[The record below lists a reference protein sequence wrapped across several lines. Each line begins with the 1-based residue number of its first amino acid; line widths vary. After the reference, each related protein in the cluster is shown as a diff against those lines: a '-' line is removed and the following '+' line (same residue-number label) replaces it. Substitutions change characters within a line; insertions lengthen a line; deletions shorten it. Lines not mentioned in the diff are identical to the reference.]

1 MKKRSQ
7 LKGKFNFWLLN
18 FHKEIMKT
26 TAIGK
31 KMLTAGRTNA
41 HLKDTY
47 EELGRLLERG
57 VENGDV
63 DWDSPKMRALLH
75 TIKACKKDLEEIER
89 KMNNI
94 KFMTV
99 DYKYAEKNEEK
110 CANVI
115 EEPTK
120 KD

>member
-7 LKGKFNFWLLN
+7 LKGKLNFWLLN
-18 FHKEIMKT
+18 FHKELMKT
-26 TAIGK
+26 SAIGK
-31 KMLTAGRTNA
+31 KMLTASRTNA

-57 VENGDV
+57 VENGEI

-89 KMNNI
+89 KMNKI
-94 KFMTV
+94 KFHALEN
-99 DYKYAEKNEEK
+99 KSE
-110 CANVI
+110 
-115 EEPTK
+115 K
-120 KD
+120 KDE